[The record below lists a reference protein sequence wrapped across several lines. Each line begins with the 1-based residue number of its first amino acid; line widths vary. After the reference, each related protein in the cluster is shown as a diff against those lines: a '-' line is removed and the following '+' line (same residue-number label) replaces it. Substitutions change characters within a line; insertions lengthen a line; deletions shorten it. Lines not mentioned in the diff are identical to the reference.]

1 MLPLDKV
8 LRNKLERTVKEAR
21 DVAEAAGRAG
31 LEQLGVG
38 EPGPYGHLS
47 EQERALRRR
56 LRIHGRQLG
65 DFRNSR
71 TKQQETE
78 RLVEEVAYEH
88 WHRML
93 FARFLAENS
102 LLMYPDPDAPV
113 PVTLEECE
121 DLAPEEGAGNGWDLA
136 ARFAALMLPQIF
148 RPDSPVFELTL
159 PPEHQQRLERL
170 LAELPVEVFTASDS
184 LGWVYQFWQ
193 AKKKDEV
200 NASEVKIGPREL
212 PAVTQLFTEPYMV
225 AFLLDNSLGA
235 WWAARRLTQE
245 DLSSAETEDRLRRKA
260 SLPGVPL
267 EYLRFV
273 STDLTPQSPLHK
285 WRGDEVNTDDLV
297 FMHEQP
303 SSKSPVTARNRIDPA
318 KLELAK
324 KFRKE
329 PTEME
334 AEVWKWLRN
343 RGIDGLKFRRQQ
355 IIEGFISDFYCAQHR
370 LALEIDGPV
379 HGTEEAKAYDEVRD
393 AIFASKGIRTLRI
406 KSEECSRENLEAAIR
421 ASTFSPSPEAAI
433 RASTFSPS
441 PEAVVRD
448 ATSSPSPFMERGP
461 GGEVWAPAAGTLEA
475 WPNDLSQLKVL
486 DPCCGS
492 GHFLVAAFLM
502 LVPMRMELEGLS
514 AQDAVDAVLRDNIHG
529 LEIDNRCVQ
538 IAAFALA
545 LTAWRYPGAGGYR
558 PLPELNLACSG
569 LSVGLPK
576 EEWKSLAPD
585 EPRLRVALH
594 WMYDEFKDAPLLG
607 SLLNPARSDAARL
620 VDWER
625 LSSALE
631 QVLGQKQSDEE
642 HEMGVVAHGIAKAAR
657 LMAGKYHLVLTNVPY
672 LMRGKQSDPMKKFL
686 DVHYKESKNDLATV
700 FLDRCLEFCLEGGT
714 TCIVIPQNWLF
725 LTSYRKFRERLL
737 KNETWHLIGRLGFA
751 AFDIMDWWAFNT
763 TLLCISRGRFERLE
777 RMIAQADTRPRH
789 LLAGLDASAPRDCAT
804 KAQLLRTSDVKR
816 LEQGKQ
822 LENPDARLE
831 VVAKPTFG
839 ANRV

>member
-1 MLPLDKV
+1 
-8 LRNKLERTVKEAR
+8 
-21 DVAEAAGRAG
+21 
-31 LEQLGVG
+31 
-38 EPGPYGHLS
+38 
-47 EQERALRRR
+47 
-56 LRIHGRQLG
+56 
-65 DFRNSR
+65 
-71 TKQQETE
+71 
-78 RLVEEVAYEH
+78 
-88 WHRML
+88 
-93 FARFLAENS
+93 
-102 LLMYPDPDAPV
+102 
-113 PVTLEECE
+113 
-121 DLAPEEGAGNGWDLA
+121 
-136 ARFAALMLPQIF
+136 
-148 RPDSPVFELTL
+148 
-159 PPEHQQRLERL
+159 
-170 LAELPVEVFTASDS
+170 
-184 LGWVYQFWQ
+184 
-193 AKKKDEV
+193 
-200 NASEVKIGPREL
+200 
-212 PAVTQLFTEPYMV
+212 
-225 AFLLDNSLGA
+225 
-235 WWAARRLTQE
+235 
-245 DLSSAETEDRLRRKA
+245 
-260 SLPGVPL
+260 
-267 EYLRFV
+267 
-273 STDLTPQSPLHK
+273 
-285 WRGDEVNTDDLV
+285 
-297 FMHEQP
+297 
-303 SSKSPVTARNRIDPA
+303 
-318 KLELAK
+318 
-324 KFRKE
+324 
-329 PTEME
+329 
-334 AEVWKWLRN
+334 
-343 RGIDGLKFRRQQ
+343 
-355 IIEGFISDFYCAQHR
+355 
-370 LALEIDGPV
+370 
-379 HGTEEAKAYDEVRD
+379 
-393 AIFASKGIRTLRI
+393 
-406 KSEECSRENLEAAIR
+406 
-421 ASTFSPSPEAAI
+421 
-433 RASTFSPS
+433 
-441 PEAVVRD
+441 
-448 ATSSPSPFMERGP
+448 
-461 GGEVWAPAAGTLEA
+461 
-475 WPNDLSQLKVL
+475 
-486 DPCCGS
+486 
-492 GHFLVAAFLM
+492 M